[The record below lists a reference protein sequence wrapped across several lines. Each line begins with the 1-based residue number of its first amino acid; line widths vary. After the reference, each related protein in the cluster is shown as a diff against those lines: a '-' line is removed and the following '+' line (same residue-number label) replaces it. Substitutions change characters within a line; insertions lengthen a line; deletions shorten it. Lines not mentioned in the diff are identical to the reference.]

1 MKYVTDLCSRYFP
14 DDRKKDVEKQQGKEN
29 KSWFSMPAVQQCLP
43 A

>member
-1 MKYVTDLCSRYFP
+1 MWLIYAVGIFLMIE
-14 DDRKKDVEKQQGKEN
+14 KKDVEKQQGKEN